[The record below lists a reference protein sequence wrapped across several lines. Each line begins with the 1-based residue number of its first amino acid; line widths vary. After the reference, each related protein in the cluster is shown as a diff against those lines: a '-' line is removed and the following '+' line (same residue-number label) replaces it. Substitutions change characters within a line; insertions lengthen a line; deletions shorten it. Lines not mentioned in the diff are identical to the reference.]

1 MARTDQ
7 IASIPLFE
15 GLPKGQ
21 QQDIA
26 AIAIDKTFQRGQTVF
41 TEGQPADGFYVVLT
55 GRVKIFKLS
64 SEGKEQI
71 LHLFGPGEPFGEVPV
86 FEGRRFPA
94 NAATLE
100 DSRMCFIPRQAFVDL
115 IKSNPSL
122 AINMLAVLSRRLRR
136 FTDLVEDLSL
146 KEVPGR
152 LAAHLL
158 YLSQGAEGAQ
168 EVKLDIPKNLL
179 AAMLGTIPETLSRIL
194 SRMSQQGLIQID
206 GPRIRITD
214 RRGLQ
219 ELAEGIRRLA

>member
-1 MARTDQ
+1 MARIEQ
-7 IASIPLFE
+7 IASVPLFE
-15 GLPKGQ
+15 GLPKDQ

-26 AIAIDKTFQRGQTVF
+26 AIALDRKFTRGQTVF
-41 TEGQPADGFYVVLT
+41 AEGQPADGFYVVLS

-86 FEGRRFPA
+86 FEGRHFPA
-94 NAATLE
+94 HAVTLE
-100 DSRMCFIPRQAFVDL
+100 DSHTCFIPRQAFVDL

-158 YLSQGAEGAQ
+158 YLNQGTESAQ

-194 SRMSQQGLIQID
+194 SRMAQQGLIESD

-214 RRGLQ
+214 RKGLQ
-219 ELAEGIRRLA
+219 ELAEGMRRLA

>member
-1 MARTDQ
+1 MSMINH
-7 IASIPLFE
+7 IAGIPLFG
-15 GLPKGQ
+15 GLPEDQ
-21 QQDIA
+21 QKDIV
-26 AIAIDKTFQRGQTVF
+26 AIALDKRFTRGQTVF
-41 TEGQPADGFYVVLT
+41 SEGQPGDGFYVVLS

-94 NAATLE
+94 HAVALE
-100 DSRMCFIPRQAFVDL
+100 DSHMCFIPKQAFVEL
-115 IKSNPSL
+115 LKRNPSL
-122 AINMLAVLSRRLRR
+122 AINKLAVLSRRLRR

-158 YLSQGAEGAQ
+158 YLSQRAEGAH

-194 SRMSQQGLIQID
+194 SRMSQQGLIESD

-214 RRGLQ
+214 RKGLQ
-219 ELAEGIRRLA
+219 ELAEGLRRLT